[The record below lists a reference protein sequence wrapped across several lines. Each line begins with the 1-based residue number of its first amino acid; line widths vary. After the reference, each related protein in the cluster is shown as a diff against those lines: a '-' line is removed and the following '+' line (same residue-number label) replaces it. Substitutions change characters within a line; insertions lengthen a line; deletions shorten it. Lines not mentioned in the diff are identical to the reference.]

1 MEPKRHPAAF
11 VLAELGVAP
20 SADAPELYVAH
31 NADTLLLAQA
41 LDVLFGGQRDFVDK
55 LQVFRRYFARLRRR
69 RADVRVH
76 ALARVARAVVGT
88 GDRHCAELLHERG
101 DLARLEDA

>member
-1 MEPKRHPAAF
+1 MEPERHPAA
-11 VLAELGVAP
+11 LLLSKLGVAP
-20 SADAPELYVAH
+20 SANAPELYVAH

-55 LQVFRRYFARLRRR
+55 LHVFRRYFARLRRR
-69 RADVRVH
+69 RADVRVP
-76 ALARVARAVVGT
+76 ALARIARAVVGT
-88 GDRHCAELLHERG
+88 GDRHCAELLRERG